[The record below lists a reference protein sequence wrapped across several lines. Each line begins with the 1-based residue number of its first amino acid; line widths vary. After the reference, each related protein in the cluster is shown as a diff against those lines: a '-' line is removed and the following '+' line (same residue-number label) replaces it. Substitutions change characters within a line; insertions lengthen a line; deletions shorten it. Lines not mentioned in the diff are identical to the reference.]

1 MTDVHMSALRIDENT
16 NRANSGRTTKTGTSP
31 ERKEYLRKYYR
42 ENRERAREYQKQYSL
57 KHKRKARSEDLIL
70 GKGRREKIRS
80 IFHQGDIMQS
90 PTEKSIKMLDQILK
104 GERFFTM

>member
-1 MTDVHMSALRIDENT
+1 MTDVHMSDLRIDDNSS
-16 NRANSGRTTKTGTSP
+16 RANNGQSARTETSP
-31 ERKEYLRKYYR
+31 ERKEYLRRYYR
-42 ENRERAREYQKQYSL
+42 ENRERAREYQRQYSL
-57 KHKRKARSEDLIL
+57 KHKRKARAEDLIF